1 MDTLFLIL
9 RVAVS
14 LGAVLALIWY
24 AQKRI
29 LKGKAVSTAKTRR
42 NKKSALVVV
51 SRQGLGAK
59 ASAVVIE
66 AGSRRFLLGVTDQRV
81 TVLSEEEI
89 SDIEYQEEIA
99 QVLET
104 ETKPVQ
110 GQKGR
115 PSFLEALKMA
125 ATGNKTNYQSS
136 PAVAKAAST
145 VNPNVN
151 LGNIALPEGAT
162 LLEVVE
168 APATS
173 AIVTPPVQGASAFS
187 NAPID
192 PSEINSLEDFQKLV
206 AKREIHHTVPA
217 EKTKQENTFEA
228 VLEQEEIKNLIEQLA
243 AAPAIPAATPA
254 VAPATGASNVS
265 LEPQNRKVRA
275 NSPAAK
281 LAARSRA
288 NRPPGKVT
296 NR

>member
-29 LKGKAVSTAKTRR
+29 IKGKAVSTAKTRR

-66 AGSRRFLLGVTDQRV
+66 AGSRRFLLGVTDQNV

-104 ETKPVQ
+104 EPKTMQ
-110 GQKGR
+110 GSKGR
-115 PSFLEALKMA
+115 PSFVEALKMA
-125 ATGNKTNYQSS
+125 ATGNKTNYQGT
-136 PAVAKAAST
+136 ST
-145 VNPNVN
+145 VRKEVPATVSNTN
-151 LGNIALPEGAT
+151 LEGIDLPEGAT

-168 APATS
+168 APTPATL
-173 AIVTPPVQGASAFS
+173 PVQQSTSTFT

-206 AKREIHHTVPA
+206 AKREIHHTAPA
-217 EKTKQENTFEA
+217 KNIPSMQETTFES
-228 VLEQEEIKNLIEQLA
+228 VLEQQEIENLIEQLIST
-243 AAPAIPAATPA
+243 PNTPA
-254 VAPATGASNVS
+254 PTKTVTPSSTPVTAVDT
-265 LEPQNRKVRA
+265 QTRKVRP

-288 NRPPGKVT
+288 NRPPDKVT
-296 NR
+296 NK